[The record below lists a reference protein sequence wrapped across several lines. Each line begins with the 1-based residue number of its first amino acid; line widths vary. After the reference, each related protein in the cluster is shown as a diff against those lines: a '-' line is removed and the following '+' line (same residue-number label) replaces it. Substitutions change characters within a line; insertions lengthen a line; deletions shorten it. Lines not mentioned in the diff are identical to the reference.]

1 MRRYIT
7 RKYFYKLLI
16 SFLLIGVLPLLIV
29 GPITYILTK
38 TILYK
43 RAYTLSE
50 LLSSRVEE
58 TMGTQFARYESA
70 IDTIITDKSFS
81 SLFSSH
87 EQEELARLYD
97 SLYLLF
103 SNDVVKPGVHI
114 IDKDFNVLMN
124 TTTSTPKE
132 YYQEQFRSWGVIR
145 KTLLAH
151 GSIGIYYHRVTEDD
165 NRRITLAKTKLLEQ
179 GDEEGI
185 IVLDLYTD
193 HINSLIPFQDEF
205 KSLSLVVL
213 DEYNN
218 KALTLQGDINDDSFN
233 VIIESPHLNGVN
245 IKKSANQI
253 PCIYSFSSNEQYH
266 FTILSYYPLTQID
279 ELLHLLAFIVIAIAG
294 VVTVMCVILALFVSR
309 NAAKPLQE
317 AVDVLERVGN
327 GDFSA
332 RTNIHR
338 SDEFGKLGLSV
349 NEMVVRMKQL
359 IDTNRQKEQSLR
371 ASEIKSLMSQTKP
384 HFIFNCLE
392 TIKWY
397 ILLGDID
404 EAIDTIVDL
413 GMLLR
418 SNIDLGEGIVS
429 VEEEIEVIK
438 KYLALQKRRMGD
450 RVHVAIEIDPSI
462 MSVQI
467 PRLLFQPVVENAVMH
482 GLEKKR
488 GRGEISIKVYKE
500 MEYLHFV
507 VEDNGMGM
515 NQEEGDRLISYH
527 EISDVKDGGSGLQ
540 NLIRRLRLYYG
551 ENAGMRIITKEKE
564 GTIVS
569 IYISLKVGL

>member
-70 IDTIITDKSFS
+70 IDTIITDKSFF

-87 EQEELARLYD
+87 GQEELARLYD

-165 NRRITLAKTKLLEQ
+165 NRRVTLAKTKLLEQ
-179 GDEEGI
+179 GDVEGI

-213 DEYNN
+213 DEHNN
-218 KALTLQGDINDDSFN
+218 KAISLQGDINDDSLN
-233 VIIESPHLNGVN
+233 VIIESPHLTGVN

-397 ILLGDID
+397 ILLGEID

-438 KYLALQKRRMGD
+438 KYLALQKRRMGE

-462 MSVQI
+462 LSVQI

-488 GRGEISIKVYKE
+488 GRGEIRIKVYKE
-500 MEYLHFV
+500 MEYLHFI

>member
-193 HINSLIPFQDEF
+193 HINSLIPFQEEF